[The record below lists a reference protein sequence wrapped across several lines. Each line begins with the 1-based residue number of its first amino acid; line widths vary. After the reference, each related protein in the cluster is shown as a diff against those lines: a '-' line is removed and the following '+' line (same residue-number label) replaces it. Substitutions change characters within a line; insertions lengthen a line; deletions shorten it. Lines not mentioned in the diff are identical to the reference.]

1 MKFINDT
8 VKRLF
13 DIVMSLIGLIICV
26 PLFAI
31 VAIAIKIDSP
41 GTILFKQARIGKNG
55 KVFNIYK
62 FRSMVVHAEESGD
75 GLFNYENDPRVT
87 KVGNFIRNAS
97 LDEMPQ
103 FINILVGDMTF
114 VGPRPP
120 VSYELGDYSD
130 YSDDLKKSFTVRP
143 GVTGL
148 AQVSGRNELNWSQK
162 TVFNL
167 LYLEKYNKYGV
178 IFDFYILILTV
189 IKVIKNEGSHEL
201 SLNSKED
208 KSLQQNNIKDTDGT

>member
-1 MKFINDT
+1 MKFINDAI
-8 VKRLF
+8 KRLF
-13 DIVMSLIGLIICV
+13 DIVMSLSGLIICM
-26 PLFAI
+26 PLFI
-31 VAIAIKIDSP
+31 LVAIAVKVDSP
-41 GTILFKQARIGKNG
+41 GTVLFKQIRIGKNG
-55 KVFNIYK
+55 KLFNIYK
-62 FRSMVVHAEESGD
+62 FRSMVVNAEESGD

-87 KVGNFIRNAS
+87 KVGSFIRNTS
-97 LDEMPQ
+97 LDEIPQ
-103 FINILVGDMTF
+103 FINIFVGDMTF

-130 YSDDLKKSFTVRP
+130 YSDELKKSFSVRP

-148 AQVSGRNELNWSQK
+148 AQVNGRNELNWNQK

-178 IFDFYILILTV
+178 LFDFYILMLTA

-201 SLNSKED
+201 SLNNKND
-208 KSLQQNNIKDTDGT
+208 NALQQDNKKGNDGT